1 MSSIIALGERTLF
14 GKYNKVY
21 AAGEMHI
28 DESEITSLYGAG
40 EIQIKQSK
48 IKKVRVAGE
57 LQVDKSLLGDV
68 NAIGEINLTGVT
80 KAQYMVVRGEVNVE
94 CLECKHLVIG
104 DKSDKHQINNKN
116 GLDTHIKGFL
126 KTEILENYSELQM
139 DFECEIIN
147 LVNGGRLKSAD
158 TIECDT
164 LYSFGS
170 IESEEINAE
179 TVYIRPLE
187 SSKVNMIVGSKIQ
200 ITQHYQLNKF
210 LKEMKRKYFKKY
222 YEKVKQEQVGIM
234 AVSCIEGDY
243 IQLDHVK
250 AEHVSGIDVTIGEL
264 CIIDRVE
271 YSGSIQIS
279 PKAVVNEVVK
289 L

>member
-28 DESEITSLYGAG
+28 DESEITSLYCAG
-40 EIQIKQSK
+40 EIQIKESK

-57 LQVDKSLLGDV
+57 LQADKSLLGDV

-104 DKSDKHQINNKN
+104 DKSDKYQINNKN
-116 GLDTHIKGFL
+116 VLDTHIKGFL
-126 KTEILENYSELQM
+126 KAEILENYAELQI
-139 DFECEIIN
+139 DFESEIVNI
-147 LVNGGRLKSAD
+147 VNGGRLKSAD
-158 TIECDT
+158 TIECDA

-170 IESEEINAE
+170 VKSEEINAE
-179 TVYIRPLE
+179 TIYIRPLE
-187 SSKVNMIVGSKIQ
+187 SSKVNMIVGSTIQ
-200 ITQHYQLNKF
+200 ISKNYQINKF
-210 LKEMKRKYFKKY
+210 LKDMKHKYFKKY

-234 AVSCIEGDY
+234 TVNSIEGDH
-243 IQLDHVK
+243 IQIDHVK

-271 YSGSIQIS
+271 YSGTINIS